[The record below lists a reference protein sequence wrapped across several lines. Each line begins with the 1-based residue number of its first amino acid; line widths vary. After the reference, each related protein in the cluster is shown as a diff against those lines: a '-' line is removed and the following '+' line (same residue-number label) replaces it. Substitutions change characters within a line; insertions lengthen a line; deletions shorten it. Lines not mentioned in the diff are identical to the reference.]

1 MVLAV
6 TNPDR
11 FASFSSIE
19 RTYTPPEVEED
30 NNETM
35 DNETTEM
42 ENMMVEEANTDG
54 VPDFAELKRKN
65 AEDQQQY
72 SSTPVKDQQG
82 QAAVRE
88 ALKSIISKTG
98 RNKDTNAS
106 SSSSNTTK
114 GDQND
119 NLASRL
125 EQATVEQEKRDAE
138 ARLAA
143 KKKLTDE
150 KNKLKELQKQ
160 REAEFQWQETEQI
173 ELARKQTEELRMQEE
188 AKKKEKRVRMEALQ
202 A

>member
-6 TNPDR
+6 TNQDR

-19 RTYTPPEVEED
+19 RTYTQPEVEED
-30 NNETM
+30 NNGTM

-72 SSTPVKDQQG
+72 SSTPAKDQQG

-98 RNKDTNAS
+98 RNKDKNAS
-106 SSSSNTTK
+106 SSSTNTTK

-160 REAEFQWQETEQI
+160 REAEFQRQESERI
-173 ELARKQTEELRMQEE
+173 ELARKQTEELQMQEE

>member
-1 MVLAV
+1 M
-6 TNPDR
+6 
-11 FASFSSIE
+11 
-19 RTYTPPEVEED
+19 EVD
-30 NNETM
+30 KNETM

-98 RNKDTNAS
+98 RNKDKNAS
-106 SSSSNTTK
+106 SSSTNTTK